1 MSEQKK
7 EPQKYAFD
15 WGFEPRPVYKP
26 EDLQGIDYGKDTANP
41 GDYPFVRG
49 SFPLMYRSR
58 PPLQRVYSGFLSGE
72 DTNERLRYLFERG
85 MTTMSIALDLPTQ
98 LGLDSDDPKAEDE
111 VGRIGMA
118 IDTLKDMEDA
128 LKGIDLSKVSTNF
141 TINALAP
148 ILLSMYVVAAE
159 KQGVGKDQIAIVTQ
173 NDILKEFVV
182 RGAWIFPPR
191 PSLRTTVDVIEYCAR
206 EIPKASPVSVAA
218 GHLRSSG
225 ANAAQEIAWGFEIAL
240 AYLQT
245 ALDRGMDV
253 DQVASFIT
261 FTFHNKLNFFEEAA
275 KYRAARRIWARTLK
289 ERFGA
294 NNPRSLIL
302 KSFGGGGME
311 ELTMQEPLNNI
322 IRETL
327 VALGAILGGVQGI
340 GLCCYDEAYTIPT
353 PEAQLISMRTFQIL
367 MEEAGMGD
375 VADPLGGSYYIEQLT
390 AELEKAAVELMDDIE
405 KSGGMVRA
413 IEEGRIQRLC
423 AKGAYERQK
432 KIDSGEKV
440 WVGANKYASEGEEW
454 DVKLHEYDPSI
465 QERQVKKLNE
475 VRKARDSAKV
485 EQCLGDLKKAAQ
497 SGANLVPAAMEAVRA
512 YATIGEMTKVLK
524 SVFGEFKEPAVF

>member
-7 EPQKYAFD
+7 DSKRYGFD
-15 WGFEPRPVYKP
+15 WGLEVKP
-26 EDLQGIDYGKDTANP
+26 SYGPADLAGIDYGKDVGNP
-41 GDYPFVRG
+41 GDYPLTRG

-72 DTNERLRYLFERG
+72 DTNSRLRYLFERG

-98 LGLDSDDPKAEDE
+98 LGFDSDDPRAEDE
-111 VGRIGMA
+111 VGRIGLA
-118 IDTLKDMEDA
+118 IDTLQDMEDA
-128 LKGIDLSKVSTNF
+128 VKGVDLSKVSTNI

-148 ILLSMYVVAAE
+148 ILLAMYVAAAE
-159 KQGVGKDQIAIVTQ
+159 KQGVGKDKISIVTQ

-182 RGAWIFPPR
+182 RGAWIFPPK
-191 PSLRTTVDVIEYCAR
+191 PSLRTTVDVIEYCAK

-225 ANAAQEIAWGFEIAL
+225 ANAAQEIAWGFEIAF
-240 AYLQT
+240 AYLKA

-275 KYRAARRIWARTLK
+275 KYRAARRIWARMLK

-294 NNPRSLIL
+294 KNPRSLIL

-327 VALGAILGGVQGI
+327 VCLGAVLGGVQGV
-340 GLCCYDEAYTIPT
+340 GLCCYDEAYTIPS

-375 VADPLGGSYYIEQLT
+375 VADPLGGSYYLERLT
-390 AELEKAAVELMDDIE
+390 TELEKAATGIMEEIE
-405 KSGGMVRA
+405 GSGGMVKA

-423 AKGAYERQK
+423 SKGAYERQK
-432 KIDSGEKV
+432 QIDSGERV
-440 WVGANKYASEGEEW
+440 WVGANKYASENQEW
-454 DVKLHEYDPSI
+454 DVTMHEYDPTI
-465 QERQVKKLNE
+465 QKRQVEKLIA
-475 VRKARDSAKV
+475 VKAARDKATV
-485 EQCLGDLKKAAQ
+485 EKCLKELKEAAQ
-497 SGANLVPAAMEAVRA
+497 NGTNMVPPTLEAVRA
-512 YATIGEMTKVLK
+512 YATVGEMAGVLK
-524 SVFGEFKEPAVF
+524 AVFGEFREPAVF